1 MNKPKIY
8 GHRGSRTRRPE
19 NTMLSFRL
27 ACEVE
32 GADGIEIDI
41 CTTADG
47 EIVISHDNSLKRCA
61 GVDMKISDLTWDI
74 LSTIPVHCPDK
85 FGNTFMSSAFI
96 PRLEELFDW
105 MRSNEVLL
113 NIEIKRQPESE
124 RKYGYIEEKV
134 LNMAKEYGL
143 SDRIIYSSFDEYVLL
158 KLKELDPS
166 VKTYLLYGQPIAD
179 AGKRAVAMG
188 HNGINPS
195 VSSAMQYGDLE
206 KAVEQGI
213 EVNVWTVN
221 DMLDAQHLA
230 AKGAAGIITDLPKEV
245 VALFA
250 E

>member
-1 MNKPKIY
+1 MKTPKIY

-19 NTMLSFRL
+19 NTMLSYRL
-27 ACEVE
+27 AYEE

-41 CTTADG
+41 RTTADG

-61 GVDMKISDLTWDI
+61 GINMNISDLPWEV
-74 LSTIPVHCPDK
+74 LSAIPVHCPDK
-85 FGNTFMSSAFI
+85 FGDTFKNTAFV
-96 PRLEELFDW
+96 PRLVELFDW
-105 MRSNEVLL
+105 LKNNDCLL
-113 NIEIKRQPESE
+113 NIEVKRQSDRE
-124 RKYGYIEEKV
+124 YGYIEKKTLDMIE
-134 LNMAKEYGL
+134 EYGL
-143 SDRIIYSSFDEYVLL
+143 KDRVIFSSFDEYILL

-166 VKTYLLYGQPIAD
+166 VKTFLLYDQPIID
-179 AGKRAVAMG
+179 AGKRATEMG
-188 HNGINPS
+188 HNGINPGIN
-195 VSSAMQYGDLE
+195 AAEQYNDLE

-221 DMLDAQHLA
+221 DLHAALRLA